1 MDCRRKVPKD
11 KGGEWGAGQ
20 GRKAT
25 RGFEEQLVQLS
36 GGMEL
41 RVSGDC

>member
-1 MDCRRKVPKD
+1 MDYRRKVQKE
-11 KGGEWGAGQ
+11 KGEEWGAGQ

-25 RGFEEQLVQLS
+25 RGFEEQLGELS

-41 RVSGDC
+41 RVSGNC